1 MQKLLDPVT
10 GLLQTVITVKCFQS
24 SVWEPF
30 TARGPPPEPQT
41 VGKARQEEGGWSI
54 LQC

>member
-10 GLLQTVITVKCFQS
+10 GLLQTVITVKCLES

-30 TARGPPPEPQT
+30 TARGGLLVHQKW
-41 VGKARQEEGGWSI
+41 GKA
-54 LQC
+54 

>member
-10 GLLQTVITVKCFQS
+10 GLLQTVSTVKCLEP

-30 TARGPPPEPQT
+30 TARGGLLVIRT
-41 VGKARQEEGGWSI
+41 VAKAWQEEGGWSTI
-54 LQC
+54 